1 MAKYVI
7 YKRVSTK
14 KQGQSGL
21 GLEAQFDICME
32 YIGKVDG
39 TLAGVYQDIESGTHR
54 KRPGLLEAIAK
65 CKETGAT
72 LVIAKLDRLA
82 RDVEFIFKVINSGIQ
97 IHFCDMPV
105 VNTMILGVFAATA
118 QYERELISER
128 TRAALAVKKAQ
139 GVKLGRPKKC
149 STDEGTQS
157 SSNSRKQAAINNP
170 SNKRIWEV
178 VKQCTNNFTELS
190 TYNFAQAAIMLQ
202 RMDVFSST
210 GLVLTKER
218 VRSAYYNLR
227 SIYGCHK
234 TMRRSSADYRI
245 LQARGMTDEEIKAYY
260 KRRNMEAEEE
270 RQAKTE
276 ASDTTGTGA
285 TTESKTL

>member
-1 MAKYVI
+1 MGKYVI

-54 KRPGLLEAIAK
+54 RRPGLLEALAK

-82 RDVEFIFKVINSGIQ
+82 RDVEFIFKVINSGVQ

-118 QYERELISER
+118 QYERELISQR
-128 TRAALAVKKAQ
+128 TKAALAVKKAQ
-139 GVKLGRPKKC
+139 GVRLGRPKKC
-149 STDEGTQS
+149 KTDEGTQAS
-157 SSNSRKQAAINNP
+157 SCNRKQAALNNP

-178 VKQCTNNFTELS
+178 VKQCTNDFTEL
-190 TYNFAQAAIMLQ
+190 TTPNFRQAAIMLQ
-202 RMDVFSST
+202 KMDVLSST
-210 GLVLTKER
+210 GLILTTER
-218 VRSAYYNLR
+218 VRSAYYNLSR
-227 SIYGCHK
+227 LYGGQRN
-234 TMRRSSADYRI
+234 MRRSSVDYK
-245 LQARGMTDEEIKAYY
+245 LMKAKGMSDDDIRAYY
-260 KRRNMEAEEE
+260 KYRNNEEE
-270 RQAKTE
+270 AKREQQE
-276 ASDTTGTGA
+276 ADNQDAATGTS
-285 TTESKTL
+285 EN

>member
-1 MAKYVI
+1 MAKYII

-21 GLEAQFDICME
+21 GLEAQFDICMG

-39 TLAGVYQDIESGTHR
+39 TLEGVYQDIESGTHR

-82 RDVEFIFKVINSGIQ
+82 RDVEFIFKIINSGIQ

-118 QYERELISER
+118 QYERELISKR
-128 TRAALAVKKAQ
+128 TKDALAAKKAH

-149 STDEGTQS
+149 KTEEGTQAS
-157 SSNSRKQAAINNP
+157 SCARKQAAINNP

-178 VKQCTNNFTELS
+178 VKQCTRNFTEL
-190 TYNFAQAAIMLQ
+190 TTDNFEEAAIMLQ
-202 RMDVFSST
+202 RMDVLSST
-210 GLVLTKER
+210 GLILTKER

-227 SIYGCHK
+227 NIYGGHK
-234 TMRRSSADYRI
+234 TMRRSSVDYK
-245 LQARGMTDEEIKAYY
+245 LLKARGLSDDEIRAYY
-260 KRRNMEAEEE
+260 KYRNDEDETKPQSVDLGGNMVPAPG
-270 RQAKTE
+270 
-276 ASDTTGTGA
+276 TTA
-285 TTESKTL
+285 FNQ

>member
-1 MAKYVI
+1 MGKYVI

-32 YIGKVDG
+32 YVSKVDG

-54 KRPGLLEAIAK
+54 TRPGLLEAIAK
-65 CKETGAT
+65 CKAENAT

-118 QYERELISER
+118 QYERELISQR
-128 TRAALAVKKAQ
+128 TKAALAAKKAH

-149 STDEGTQS
+149 KTDEGVQAS
-157 SSNSRKQAAINNP
+157 SCKRKQMALNNP

-178 VKQCTNNFTELS
+178 VKQCTKNFTEL
-190 TYNFAQAAIMLQ
+190 TTPNFTEAAIMLQ
-202 RMDVFSST
+202 KMDVLSST
-210 GLVLTKER
+210 GLILTTAR
-218 VRSAYYNLR
+218 VRSAYYNLSR
-227 SIYGCHK
+227 LYGGQRN
-234 TMRRSSADYRI
+234 MRRSSVDYKLMR
-245 LQARGMTDEEIKAYY
+245 AKGMTDEEIKTYY
-260 KRRNMEAEEE
+260 KYINQEKEKEGRE
-270 RQAKTE
+270 QAQGLAKE
-276 ASDTTGTGA
+276 DN
-285 TTESKTL
+285 

>member
-82 RDVEFIFKVINSGIQ
+82 RDVEFIFKIINSGIQ

-118 QYERELISER
+118 QYERELISQR
-128 TRAALAVKKAQ
+128 TKAALAVKKAQ
-139 GVKLGRPKKC
+139 GVRLGRPKKC
-149 STDEGTQS
+149 KTGEGTMAS
-157 SSNSRKQAAINNP
+157 SCNRKQAALNNP

-178 VKQCTNNFTELS
+178 VRQCTNDFTELS

-227 SIYGCHK
+227 SLYGTHK
-234 TMRRSSADYRI
+234 VMRRSGVDYK
-245 LQARGMTDEEIKAYY
+245 LMKAKGMTDEEIRAYY
-260 KRRNMEAEEE
+260 KYRN
-270 RQAKTE
+270 TE
-276 ASDTTGTGA
+276 ADKRRQEDADNQDADTA
-285 TTESKTL
+285 TSEN